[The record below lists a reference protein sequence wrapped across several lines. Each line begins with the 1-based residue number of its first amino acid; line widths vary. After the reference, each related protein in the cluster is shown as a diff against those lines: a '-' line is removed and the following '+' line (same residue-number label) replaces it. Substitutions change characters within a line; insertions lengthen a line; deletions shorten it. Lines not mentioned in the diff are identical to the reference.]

1 MCRGV
6 GGWNENTPEMK
17 MSFPSFQRLEIFF
30 FPLKIIFILKV
41 SPISSASVPYI
52 LKDENDIFLS
62 TLNET
67 CHSKSSKMSLFA
79 NFSPDESEF
88 WFLRSTSDVK
98 RQLEL

>member
-17 MSFPSFQRLEIFF
+17 MSFPCFQRLEIFF

-79 NFSPDESEF
+79 NFSLDESEF